1 MIQQL
6 RASDGSSPGDAR
18 NVGVIGTGTMGAA
31 MVRRLLA
38 AGRDVYIHD
47 RRRKV
52 MDDLRSEGA
61 TPVDSVTELTKHC
74 RLILTSLP
82 GPAELEEVSD
92 ELLASIQPGDV
103 HVGHSTVSIE
113 CAQRVEARTRAA
125 GGMFL
130 DAPVSGGPMGVA
142 AGTLSIMASGD
153 STALEAARPY
163 LEAYAGT
170 IFELGQTAGTGTLA
184 KLINNA
190 IFLCSGLVYQE
201 AVVLATKAGMDASVV
216 DTVLGASSA
225 SLYLGLAGP
234 TLSRDWDHDFYS
246 VGLAEKDVA
255 LALDAGRSLAVPMP
269 VISAAHQHYLRARA
283 LGLTDKIC
291 FATLAAVEQAA
302 GVTVPA
308 RPAPANHPTTQKD
321 DQ

>member
-1 MIQQL
+1 MT
-6 RASDGSSPGDAR
+6 SP
-18 NVGVIGTGTMGAA
+18 NTNPTIGVIGTGTMGAA
-31 MVRRLLA
+31 MVRRLLQ
-38 AGRDVYIHD
+38 AGHDVYIHD
-47 RRRKV
+47 RRRHV
-52 MDDLRSEGA
+52 MDDLQADGA
-61 TPVDSVTELTKHC
+61 TPVDSVAELTKHC

-82 GPAELEEVSD
+82 GPAEVEAVSD
-92 ELLASIQPGDV
+92 ELLASIQPGDI

-113 CAQRVEARTRAA
+113 CAQHVEARTRAA

-153 STALEAARPY
+153 STALEAARPF
-163 LEAYAGT
+163 LKAYAGT
-170 IFELGQTAGTGTLA
+170 IFELSQTAEAGTLA
-184 KLINNA
+184 KLVNNA
-190 IFLCSGLVYQE
+190 IFLCSGLVHQE
-201 AVVLATKAGMDASVV
+201 AVVLATKAGMEASVV

-302 GVTVPA
+302 GVMVPA
-308 RPAPANHPTTQKD
+308 RPAPANHTTTEKD

>member
-1 MIQQL
+1 M
-6 RASDGSSPGDAR
+6 SSPNSNPTIGM
-18 NVGVIGTGTMGAA
+18 IGTGTMGAA

-38 AGRDVYIHD
+38 AGHDVYIHD
-47 RRRKV
+47 RRRHV
-52 MDDLRSEGA
+52 MDDLRADGA
-61 TPVDSVTELTKHC
+61 TTVDSVTELTKHC

-153 STALEAARPY
+153 STALDVARPY

-170 IFELGQTAGTGTLA
+170 IFELGQTARG
-184 KLINNA
+184 
-190 IFLCSGLVYQE
+190 
-201 AVVLATKAGMDASVV
+201 
-216 DTVLGASSA
+216 
-225 SLYLGLAGP
+225 
-234 TLSRDWDHDFYS
+234 
-246 VGLAEKDVA
+246 
-255 LALDAGRSLAVPMP
+255 
-269 VISAAHQHYLRARA
+269 
-283 LGLTDKIC
+283 
-291 FATLAAVEQAA
+291 
-302 GVTVPA
+302 
-308 RPAPANHPTTQKD
+308 PAPWPN
-321 DQ
+321 